1 MAIHV
6 QDEETDWLVR
16 EFARRRGVGITA
28 AIKVAVEDALRRER
42 RDTKEGVELLRRRI
56 QPIIDEVKARR
67 VKVLKDDKSF
77 LDEMWGESD

>member
-28 AIKVAVEDALRRER
+28 AIKLAVEEAISRESRGAEALA
-42 RDTKEGVELLRRRI
+42 RRI
-56 QPIIDEVKARR
+56 EPILQQIRARKTPGFDSKAFR
-67 VKVLKDDKSF
+67 
-77 LDEMWGESD
+77 DEMWGEDS

>member
-28 AIKVAVEDALRRER
+28 AIKMAVLEAGEIEQEKSQNLAR
-42 RDTKEGVELLRRRI
+42 KLK
-56 QPIIDEVKARR
+56 PIIDEIRSRR
-67 VKVLKDDKSF
+67 QPVESDEKSF
-77 LDEMWGESD
+77 MDQGWGEEG